1 MATNKVD
8 VEIQIGNGAAIK
20 SMGDL
25 KRQLKEANFEA
36 LALSEKF
43 GVSSKEAIEA
53 AKRVAQLKD
62 AIGDAKTLTEG
73 FNPDKKF
80 TAFAGAI
87 QGVVGGFSALQG
99 AQAIFGS
106 QSEELE
112 KTLLKVQGALAL
124 TQGLDAI
131 KDAGQQF
138 KVLKAVAVD
147 AFNGIKTAIGS
158 TGIGLLVIALGTI
171 YAYWDDIKGAVSGV
185 SEEQIKLNEQT
196 DANLKANQDKLKA
209 MNLQDN
215 TLRLQGK
222 SEKEILQ
229 SKIKQYEVTL
239 QDAKAKITLEEKIA
253 EQRDAAAKRNF
264 EITKTIIRVGL
275 ESSVVALRALAAP
288 IDLLL
293 VTANK
298 VSETLGFGKIT
309 TTYLNEQITNFTKT
323 ASEFGANLLFDTE
336 ETKAKGKEAIDN
348 AKATYQ
354 QLVSER
360 DGLLLQVK
368 EIDKKA
374 ADDKKKTDDEA
385 RKERLEAEK
394 KALEELEK
402 ARQENYLQAIQD
414 EQERAEERLRIE
426 YENQKK
432 LIEQSKASE
441 ETKNAL
447 LVELGKKYW
456 LDLAAVEKDAADKKK
471 AEQDKQIEDEYQSLL
486 KSLDNQIEVSNAA
499 KKVSEE
505 EAKAKQGFYK
515 DVGSAFG
522 ELSDLI
528 GKQTAVGKGLA
539 VAQATINT
547 FLGATEVLRSK
558 SVLPEPL
565 GTISKIVNVAAI
577 VAAGIKSVKS
587 ILSVKVPASSGG
599 GGGGS
604 VPSTLSIAAP
614 IAPQVS
620 GTALQQ
626 AQINQLSSA
635 TTRAFVLESDVSGNQ
650 ERIQRLN
657 RAARIN

>member
-1 MATNKVD
+1 MANTNVNVD
-8 VEIQIGNGAAIK
+8 IQIGNGAAIK

-99 AQAIFGS
+99 AQALFGN

-112 KTLLKVQGALAL
+112 KTLIKVQGALAL

-138 KVLKAVAVD
+138 KVLKAVAID
-147 AFNGIKTAIGS
+147 AFNGIKSAIGS
-158 TGIGLLVIALGTI
+158 TGIGLLVIALGAI
-171 YAYWDDIKGAVSGV
+171 YTYWDDIKGAVSGV
-185 SEEQIKLNEQT
+185 TEEQILLNEET
-196 DANLKANQDKLKA
+196 NKNLAAEQEKLKVVNNQDNVLK
-209 MNLQDN
+209 
-215 TLRLQGK
+215 LQGK
-222 SEKEILQ
+222 SEKEILNIKIAQ
-229 SKIKQYEVTL
+229 IDATIAATEAVIKQSEVTTKL
-239 QDAKAKITLEEKIA
+239 QIEAAERNKNIVVGILNFLEAPVRFIYDTLFKGINAAIKLVNTIGGTKFEPVSTDFFDKANEFLSKKIFDPEEVKA
-253 EQRDAAAKRNF
+253 NADKTRKENQQALDDLRNQRA
-264 EITKTIIRVGL
+264 
-275 ESSVVALRALAAP
+275 
-288 IDLLL
+288 
-293 VTANK
+293 
-298 VSETLGFGKIT
+298 GFQ
-309 TTYLNEQITNFTKT
+309 LQI
-323 ASEFGANLLFDTE
+323 
-336 ETKAKGKEAIDN
+336 
-348 AKATYQ
+348 
-354 QLVSER
+354 
-360 DGLLLQVK
+360 K

-385 RKERLEAEK
+385 TKERIEAEK
-394 KALEELEK
+394 KALEELTK

-441 ETKNAL
+441 QTKNAQL
-447 LVELGKKYW
+447 IELGKKYW
-456 LDLAAVEKDAADKKK
+456 KDLDDIEKDAAAKKK
-471 AEQDKQIEDEYQSLL
+471 KKLEDEVEDDYQALL
-486 KSLDNQIEVSNAA
+486 KSLDNQIDNDNAS
-499 KKVSEE
+499 KKSTEE
-505 EAKAKQGFYK
+505 TSKARVGFYK
-515 DVGSAFG
+515 DVGNAFG

-604 VPSTLSIAAP
+604 VPSTLSVAAP